1 MIRPFNTGDL
11 SITMEIW
18 LDSSIKAHPF
28 IDRNYFV
35 MSYEKFMRDQLLA
48 NKSFVYEIEGK
59 VVAFI
64 SIQENMT
71 IAAINVAWDYR
82 NKGIGEKLLDFAIE
96 KYQQLNVEL
105 FRDNT
110 DTIEFFTDNGFE
122 VLGLSE
128 HNETPYEM
136 VIMAYQQ
143 DQTSRN

>member
-1 MIRPFNTGDL
+1 M
-11 SITMEIW
+11 
-18 LDSSIKAHPF
+18 
-28 IDRNYFV
+28 
-35 MSYEKFMRDQLLA
+35 A
-48 NKSFVYEIEGK
+48 NFVYEIEGK

-71 IAAINVAWDYR
+71 IAAINVAWDYQKAKVGGKWR
-82 NKGIGEKLLDFAIE
+82 KMLDFAIE

-110 DTIEFFTDNGFE
+110 DAIEFFTDNGFE